1 MKNLLILLILSWSVC
16 FGQQDSLGY
25 HDGKMFNVALEK
37 GFGIPPVFPGCE
49 KKKNKKKCF
58 QEKMLRH
65 ISKNFQYPKIA
76 IKERIQGRV
85 YVQFII
91 DTDSSVTRIR
101 ARGPHKILEME
112 AYRIITKLP
121 KITPGKIKGRPVRVP
136 FVVPITFRLNKP
148 KPPASLTPLNQR
160 IRESFDR
167 GRPPL

>member
-16 FGQQDSLGY
+16 YGQQDSLGY
-25 HDGKMFNVALEK
+25 HDGKMFVVALEK
-37 GFGIPPVFPGCE
+37 GFGIPPVFPGCQ
-49 KKKNKKKCF
+49 KKKNKRKCF

-101 ARGPHKILEME
+101 TRGLHKILEME

-136 FVVPITFRLNKP
+136 FSIPITFRLDKP
-148 KPPASLTPLNQR
+148 KPKPKQLPLNLR
-160 IRESFDR
+160 MRESLDPRFN
-167 GRPPL
+167 

>member
-16 FGQQDSLGY
+16 YGQQDSLRY
-25 HDGKMFNVALEK
+25 HDGKMFDVALEK

-49 KKKNKKKCF
+49 KKKNKRKCF
-58 QEKMLRH
+58 QEKILRH

-76 IKERIQGRV
+76 IKERIQGIV

-101 ARGPHKILEME
+101 ARGPHKILERE
-112 AYRIITKLP
+112 AYRIISKLP

-136 FVVPITFRLNKP
+136 FTIPITFRIEEP
-148 KPPASLTPLNQR
+148 KLPLNTR
-160 IRESFDR
+160 MPE
-167 GRPPL
+167 